1 MWKSLGSSLLL
12 KPETRLRVF
21 MIQGEPSEFTILN
34 ENVKNSNDN
43 SLKD

>member
-1 MWKSLGSSLLL
+1 MKT
-12 KPETRLRVF
+12 ETRLRVF
-21 MIQGEPSEFTILN
+21 MIQGELPEFTILK